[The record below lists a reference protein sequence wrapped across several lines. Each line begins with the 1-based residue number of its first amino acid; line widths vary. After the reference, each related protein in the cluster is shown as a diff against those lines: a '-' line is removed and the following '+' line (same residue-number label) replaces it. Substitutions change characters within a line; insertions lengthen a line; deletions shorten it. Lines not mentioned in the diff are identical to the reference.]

1 MANMLE
7 KNSIEIPVK
16 QEVYHLLEQLSEANM
31 ISVVAFIKHLL
42 TETKRYEN
50 AQEDLREKD
59 AAFEELLKLRKR
71 FAATNPKSFE
81 EERFEAM
88 AEKYPFLRGE

>member
-31 ISVVAFIKHLL
+31 ISVAAFIKHLL
-42 TETKRYEN
+42 AETKHYEN
-50 AQEDLREKD
+50 DQEDLREKE
-59 AAFEELLKLRKR
+59 AAFAELLELREKIS
-71 FAATNPKSFE
+71 AANLPPVE
-81 EERFEAM
+81 EIR
-88 AEKYPFLRGE
+88 